1 MLALLGSTSC
11 AASSGEEV
19 DDTFFST
26 WLWDTTRI
34 EQNPAQLVKDI
45 QKKKVKRV
53 YLQINHEVPIL
64 AYQRFIKSANSIGI
78 TVYAL
83 DGSRTWA
90 TSGQSDYAAFWDWIG
105 YYQEEVA
112 VDERFKGVHLDVE
125 PYLLP
130 NWEKNQLQIVSAYEE
145 MIRDAANRAK
155 ALQVPVGADIPFWF
169 DEIDSKTESD
179 SLAYSV
185 IKMVDEVTIMA
196 YRNKAKG
203 ENGFIELTK
212 NERRWGS
219 VFSTPIEIGLETVPS
234 TEGKFISFAS
244 KGEAAMM
251 QEIQEMI
258 LIVDDKST
266 RFSIHHFDS
275 WVNMKK

>member
-1 MLALLGSTSC
+1 MFALLSSMSC
-11 AASSGEEV
+11 AASSDEEIY
-19 DDTFFST
+19 DSSFST

-34 EQNPAQLVKDI
+34 EQDPAQLVKDI
-45 QKKKVKRV
+45 QEKRVNRV
-53 YLQINHEVPIL
+53 YLQINPEVPIL
-64 AYQRFIKSANSIGI
+64 AYQRFIKAASSSGI
-78 TVYAL
+78 TIYAL
-83 DGSRTWA
+83 DGGRTWA
-90 TSGQSDYAAFWDWIG
+90 TSGQLDYEAFWDWVG
-105 YYQEEVA
+105 RYQEEVA

-125 PYLLP
+125 PYLLS
-130 NWEKNQLQIVSAYEE
+130 NWKENQTKIVRAYED
-145 MIRDAANRAK
+145 MIKDAADRSK
-155 ALQVPVGADIPFWF
+155 ALQMTIGADIPFWF
-169 DEIDSKTESD
+169 DEIDSITESD

-219 VFSTPIEIGLETVPS
+219 LLSTSIEIGLETMPS
-234 TEGKFISFAS
+234 KEGKFISFAS
-244 KGEAAMM
+244 KGESTMM

-258 LIVDDKST
+258 SIVGDKST